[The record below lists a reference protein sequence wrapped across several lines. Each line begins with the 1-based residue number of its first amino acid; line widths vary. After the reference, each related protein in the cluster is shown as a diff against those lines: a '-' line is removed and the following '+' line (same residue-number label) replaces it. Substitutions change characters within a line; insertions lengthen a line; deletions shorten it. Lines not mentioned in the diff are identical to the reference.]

1 MVGVAYMIFDKVKTY
16 SHYDN
21 NGNNNNNNN
30 NNNSDQFQHI
40 F

>member
-1 MVGVAYMIFDKVKTY
+1 MGVAYMIFDKVKTY

-21 NGNNNNNNN
+21 NNNNGY

>member
-1 MVGVAYMIFDKVKTY
+1 MGVAYMIFDKVKTY

-21 NGNNNNNNN
+21 NNNGY